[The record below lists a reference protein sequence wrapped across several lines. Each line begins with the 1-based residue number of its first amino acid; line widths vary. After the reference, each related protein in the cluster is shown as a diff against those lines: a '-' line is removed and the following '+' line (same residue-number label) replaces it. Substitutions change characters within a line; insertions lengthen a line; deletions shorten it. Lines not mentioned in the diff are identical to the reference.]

1 MTRSA
6 RRASALA
13 LAAAASLA
21 RAQAP
26 SPATPGQPGAAS
38 APVAPGVAAPAPP
51 APPPPAPAIAT
62 LVRAAFAVEP
72 SGAKLPLAPAEETV
86 VDAGATFRIEIAG
99 ALSDARLVLLDAA
112 NAMVAASGTREVGD
126 ASTFTLAP
134 STPLVPGSRYAL
146 RLDGARTREL
156 HDATGRAFAP
166 MSLAILVAGEPPPKA
181 EPKATAKK
189 KRARR
194 R

>member
-6 RRASALA
+6 PRTAALAALA

-26 SPATPGQPGAAS
+26 SPAAPAAP
-38 APVAPGVAAPAPP
+38 AAVAPAPP
-51 APPPPAPAIAT
+51 APPPPTPAIAT

-99 ALSDARLVLLDAA
+99 SLSDGRLVLLDAA
-112 NAMVAASGTREVGD
+112 NAMVPASGTREVGD